1 MTQHTFCII
10 FRNFILRMRASLI
23 TQIFRNTE
31 QSVSVSYITLVVH
44 TKETHKITE
53 QNIFTRFDFYFS
65 CFTSRFRS
73 RKWAESYRVQRPD
86 VPENGQVKSLK
97 RKFYKLN
104 TQALLKL
111 YGTYIFPK
119 NMLQTLQETR
129 VIKNFVLLQASN
141 GEERTH
147 SIKFVMEIKE
157 TSKDTTHRLF
167 EKFYFHNPCFT
178 TVSFVSILLPKTT
191 DFAPE
196 NELRRYSVD
205 RPRMRFQRKG
215 PRKWTSESLL
225 TFPNLLQY
233 NNKLARKV
241 SYLSRFLWRKPDT
254 NRKIARCCSK
264 RQTDSEEKIHMYPM
278 VHRNTDKDNRHIVC

>member
-1 MTQHTFCII
+1 M
-10 FRNFILRMRASLI
+10 
-23 TQIFRNTE
+23 
-31 QSVSVSYITLVVH
+31 
-44 TKETHKITE
+44 
-53 QNIFTRFDFYFS
+53 
-65 CFTSRFRS
+65 
-73 RKWAESYRVQRPD
+73 
-86 VPENGQVKSLK
+86 
-97 RKFYKLN
+97 
-104 TQALLKL
+104 KL

-119 NMLQTLQETR
+119 NLLQTLQETR

-178 TVSFVSILLPKTT
+178 TVSFVSILFPKTT

-205 RPRMRFQRKG
+205 RRRMRFQRKG
-215 PRKWTSESLL
+215 PRNWTSESSL
-225 TFPNLLQY
+225 TFAKNVRQY

-241 SYLSRFLWRKPDT
+241 SYLWRFL
-254 NRKIARCCSK
+254 
-264 RQTDSEEKIHMYPM
+264 
-278 VHRNTDKDNRHIVC
+278 